1 MYWSSQIVKKIVLTG
16 LLLALSIIG
25 DFFGKFLPFNSFL
38 KFNLSLI
45 FTLSAFRFIG
55 ISWGMI
61 VVFSLMILGPTYSS
75 AGYTDIGILGHALL
89 LLAQTTFI
97 LFYLLFYK
105 LITVHFRLKHHSTR
119 VKAELIA
126 NPIALIIA
134 TILATVFMIVVNVF
148 FATPTYFYLF
158 KAIKSPNFVTLAA
171 QYDSKFKGLFFGIP
185 NYYLGSSVVYGL
197 FNISNYAINS
207 VLIVLILRIGA
218 KANLFT
224 LAQNAKIIY

>member
-97 LFYLLFYK
+97 LFYLLF
-105 LITVHFRLKHHSTR
+105 
-119 VKAELIA
+119 
-126 NPIALIIA
+126 
-134 TILATVFMIVVNVF
+134 
-148 FATPTYFYLF
+148 
-158 KAIKSPNFVTLAA
+158 
-171 QYDSKFKGLFFGIP
+171 
-185 NYYLGSSVVYGL
+185 
-197 FNISNYAINS
+197 
-207 VLIVLILRIGA
+207 
-218 KANLFT
+218 
-224 LAQNAKIIY
+224 